1 MSRVSFRCASIIT
14 RIWCVLYSV
23 LIKKFV
29 QVVGSLILA
38 GLSIT
43 AAAGLDQPVQLVSG
57 KVTGTTLESGV
68 QSFLGIPFAA
78 APTGDLRWKPPEL
91 PIPWKGVRIADR
103 KGPNC
108 MQSRGRSLMSE
119 DCLYLNVWTKAEA
132 TSDKLP
138 VMVWIHGGGWA
149 MKATYDGD
157 VFANHG
163 VILVAVNYRMGA
175 FGWMAH
181 PALSAESAYGVS
193 GNYGILDHIAALEW
207 VQDNIES
214 FGGDKNNVTIFGE
227 SAGGGSVYALLATPR
242 SDGLFHKAIAQSTWI
257 NTTNVSNLRSHNG
270 FMQGAEKRGVAA
282 IEKHFASTNKSNL
295 NMLEAM
301 RSLSGKDVLEL
312 EHQVALIVDG
322 WLFEQAPI
330 DTFKEGKQHR
340 VPVISGY
347 NDGEG
352 LGYSRRNIPES
363 VMQQRERRLRQLG
376 DLGGSLAELY
386 IAKNKSDIRNVE
398 VDYTSDDMFVRASRE
413 IAQAAV
419 RSGQDSYLYVFG
431 RNANQPEERAPH
443 YAEVKYVFNK
453 LKPDALLEDQGLAK
467 SMIGYWT
474 TFARTGSPNHDGL
487 VPWPRYDLKSQ
498 SYQFLDTSISQGSRD
513 RRTRLDAMDSYV
525 RSRYATKRPPGVS
538 WPIENLTE

>member
-1 MSRVSFRCASIIT
+1 MWRNSSICTLVIT

-23 LIKKFV
+23 LIKKFI

-43 AAAGLDQPVQLVSG
+43 ALAGLDQPVQLASG
-57 KVTGTTLESGV
+57 KVAGVTLESGV

-78 APTGDLRWKPPEL
+78 APTGDLRWKPPE
-91 PIPWKGVRIADR
+91 PPTPWDGVRIADR

-108 MQSRGRSLMSE
+108 LQSRGRALMSE
-119 DCLYLNVWTKAEA
+119 DCLYLNVWTSAEA
-132 TSDKLP
+132 ASDKLP

-157 VFANHG
+157 VFAKHG

-181 PALSAESAYGVS
+181 PALSAESLSGVS
-193 GNYGILDHIAALEW
+193 GNYGILDHLAALEW
-207 VQDNIES
+207 VQENIES
-214 FGGDKNNVTIFGE
+214 FGGDKNNVTVFGE
-227 SAGGGSVYALLATPR
+227 SAGGGSVYSLLATPQ
-242 SDGLFHKAIAQSTWI
+242 SEGLFHKAISQSTWI
-257 NTTNVSNLRSHNG
+257 NTTNVSNLKTHNG
-270 FMQGAEKRGVAA
+270 FMQSAEKRGAAA
-282 IEKHFASTNKSNL
+282 IEKHFADIDLSKVEL
-295 NMLEAM
+295 LEAM
-301 RSLSGKDVLEL
+301 RSLSGEDVLKL
-312 EHQVALIVDG
+312 EHQVSLIVDG

-330 DTFKEGKQHR
+330 DIFREGKQHP

-363 VMQQRERRLRQLG
+363 VTQQRERRLRQLG
-376 DLGGSLAELY
+376 DLGDSLAELY
-386 IAKNKSDIRNVE
+386 IAKNKNDVRDVE

-419 RSGQDSYLYVFG
+419 RADQDSYLYVFG
-431 RNANQPEERAPH
+431 RNANRPEERAPH

-453 LKPDALLEDQGLAK
+453 LKPDALPEDQDLAAT
-467 SMIGYWT
+467 MAGYWT
-474 TFARTGSPNHDGL
+474 AFAQTGSPNREGL
-487 VPWPRYDLKSQ
+487 PLWPKYDLKNQ
-498 SYQFLDTSISQGSRD
+498 NYQFLDTAISQGSSD
-513 RRTRLDAMDSYV
+513 RRMRLDSMDSYI
-525 RSRYATKRPPGVS
+525 RARYATKRPLGVS

>member
-108 MQSRGRSLMSE
+108 LQSRGRSLMSE

-207 VQDNIES
+207 VQENIES
-214 FGGDKNNVTIFGE
+214 FGGDKNNVTIFG
-227 SAGGGSVYALLATPR
+227 L
-242 SDGLFHKAIAQSTWI
+242 
-257 NTTNVSNLRSHNG
+257 
-270 FMQGAEKRGVAA
+270 
-282 IEKHFASTNKSNL
+282 
-295 NMLEAM
+295 
-301 RSLSGKDVLEL
+301 SLI
-312 EHQVALIVDG
+312 HI
-322 WLFEQAPI
+322 
-330 DTFKEGKQHR
+330 
-340 VPVISGY
+340 
-347 NDGEG
+347 
-352 LGYSRRNIPES
+352 
-363 VMQQRERRLRQLG
+363 
-376 DLGGSLAELY
+376 
-386 IAKNKSDIRNVE
+386 
-398 VDYTSDDMFVRASRE
+398 
-413 IAQAAV
+413 
-419 RSGQDSYLYVFG
+419 
-431 RNANQPEERAPH
+431 
-443 YAEVKYVFNK
+443 
-453 LKPDALLEDQGLAK
+453 
-467 SMIGYWT
+467 
-474 TFARTGSPNHDGL
+474 
-487 VPWPRYDLKSQ
+487 
-498 SYQFLDTSISQGSRD
+498 
-513 RRTRLDAMDSYV
+513 
-525 RSRYATKRPPGVS
+525 
-538 WPIENLTE
+538 